1 MGTAIQRCILRRM
14 NKPVHRFDQ
23 TEAGTPFRSRGDAST
38 ASVYPWFVW
47 GVGAA
52 FFFYSFF
59 QRVTPSV
66 MFADLMRDFAVG
78 GAVFGV
84 LSGLYFYAYA
94 ALQLPV
100 GILID
105 RGGPRR
111 VLTAAAALAGLGS
124 LIFASAESLGWAY
137 VGRFLIGAGCSFGWI
152 GALTLIG
159 IWFPPHRFALLS
171 GLTSMLGMAGAI
183 GGQAPLAAAVE
194 AVGWRGTLFGA
205 AAYGAVLATAIWF
218 IVRDRRRPGMGEA
231 AGTVSVGVIADLGTV
246 VSNRQTW
253 VLAILSATMGVF
265 ILAFASLW
273 GVPYMMTAHGLTRTA
288 AASAASMIYV
298 GWAIGAPLLGWFSD
312 RIQSRRIPLLIGT
325 VVAYS
330 SVLAVVYLPGVSVYG
345 AFGLLLLSGFAGGT
359 AIICYATARENNP
372 PHASGATLGFVNM
385 TTMAAG
391 AVFQPVMGWLLDL
404 NWDGEMV
411 AGARLYSVEAYQI
424 AFLVLLASG
433 IVAVVSAL
441 LVRETRCRPVTVILD
456 KDLAVR

>member
-1 MGTAIQRCILRRM
+1 MTKSL
-14 NKPVHRFDQ
+14 HRFDR
-23 TEAGTPFRSRGDAST
+23 TESDTPIDSSDGPSGK
-38 ASVYPWFVW
+38 SVYPWFVW

-78 GAVFGV
+78 GAILGV
-84 LSGLYFYAYA
+84 LSALYFYAYA

-100 GILID
+100 GLVID
-105 RGGPRR
+105 RWGPRR

-124 LIFASAESLGWAY
+124 LIFAGAESLGWAY
-137 VGRFLIGAGCSFGWI
+137 LGRFLIGAGCSFGWI

-159 IWFPPHRFALLS
+159 IWFPPHRFATLS
-171 GLTSMLGMAGAI
+171 GLTSMLGMTGAI

-205 AAYGAVLATAIWF
+205 AAYGAVLAAAIWL
-218 IVRDRRRPGMGEA
+218 IVRDRRGPAMGEA
-231 AGTVSVGVIADLGTV
+231 AGSVSVGVIADLGAV

-253 VLAILSATMGVF
+253 FLAVLSATMGVF

-273 GVPYMMTAHGLTRTA
+273 GVPYMMAAHGLTKTA

-298 GWAIGAPLLGWFSD
+298 GWGIGAPLLGWFSD
-312 RIQSRRIPLLIGT
+312 RIQSRKIPLLAGT
-325 VVAYS
+325 LVAYS
-330 SVLAVVYLPGVSVYG
+330 SVLAVIYLPGLSVYA

-404 NWDGEMV
+404 NWDGVME
-411 AGARLYSVEAYQI
+411 AGARVYSVEAYQV
-424 AFLVLLASG
+424 AFLTLVASG
-433 IVAVVSAL
+433 VVGVLSASF
-441 LVRETRCRPVTVILD
+441 VRDTRCRQAAAPLNE
-456 KDLAVR
+456 DLAVR